1 MDQMVSDSDCCV
13 DRRPSIFDHRLGEIC
28 FAPGCANRRAGC
40 FAAIQSTFKAD
51 AGTVPVSNPYSYAYP
66 KGNTRRYPDRDAVTN
81 SSAYASV
88 SST

>member
-1 MDQMVSDSDCCV
+1 MDEMVCDNNCCV
-13 DRRPSIFDHRLGEIC
+13 DRRPGILDYRLGEIC
-28 FAPGCANRRAGC
+28 FALGYANRRAGC

-66 KGNTRRYPDRDAVTN
+66 KGNTPRYPDRDAVTK